1 MKRLRLYLIPAILVA
16 GIFTVTQA
24 GEDEGTLAHA
34 AAGGGTTFNTFYT
47 PSYQIPDAAGM
58 SASAAR
64 GKDLVHSTY
73 TSLGAGSAV
82 RASNGL
88 PYVGNKL
95 SCTNCHMGDGTQP
108 NASPLIVVAQKY
120 AAPGLFNSRSN
131 NLLDVPG
138 RVNGCF
144 ERSLVG
150 QPLPLDSQWM
160 TDIVAY
166 IDFLGTGVQPGY
178 TSTQVPGQ
186 GFPSV
191 ALLTRAAD
199 PVRGKEIFT
208 GNCASCHRADGNGSS
223 NVPPVW
229 GTNSFG
235 LMSGMGRLAT
245 ATTLVYGAMPR
256 NRLDP
261 TDPNTRMSQEDA
273 WDVSAYLLS
282 NSRPFQDRFVADW
295 TGVGPDGMPNW
306 LRKPASAS
314 YDFTMP
320 RSDAGVAT
328 DDPTKPAMFLREQ
341 HTFGPF
347 QPIEDALK
355 AARIERGF
363 P

>member
-34 AAGGGTTFNTFYT
+34 AAGGGTTFNTFYA

-273 WDVSAYLLS
+273 WECLPTCCRTAVP
-282 NSRPFQDRFVADW
+282 SRIASWP
-295 TGVGPDGMPNW
+295 TGLAWVPTECRTGCANP
-306 LRKPASAS
+306 PAHPMTSRCLAV
-314 YDFTMP
+314 TL
-320 RSDAGVAT
+320 VWQ
-328 DDPTKPAMFLREQ
+328 PTIRPSQRCS
-341 HTFGPF
+341 
-347 QPIEDALK
+347 
-355 AARIERGF
+355 
-363 P
+363 